1 MIVLNLSKDLEEV
14 AKKQEEKTAVIDA
27 RVESYELVY
36 IVKPELSD
44 EQLEAKIETI
54 NQFITSHDGVIED
67 VQKWGKRKLAYP
79 IKHAM
84 EGNYVLIRFK
94 IGTLTC
100 KELETSLKISEDILR
115 HLLIKTSK

>member
-1 MIVLNLSKDLEEV
+1 M

-84 EGNYVLIRFK
+84 EGNYILIRFK
-94 IGTLTC
+94 LGTLTC